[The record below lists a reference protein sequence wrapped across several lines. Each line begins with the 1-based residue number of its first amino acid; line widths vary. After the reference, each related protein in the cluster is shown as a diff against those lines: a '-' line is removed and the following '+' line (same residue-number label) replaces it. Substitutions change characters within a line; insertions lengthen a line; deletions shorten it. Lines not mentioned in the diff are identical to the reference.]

1 MASEKAGL
9 DERKGETL
17 EDMSGLVHQ
26 LTLKATVTDIRY
38 HSLGLYG
45 RTYFHPPT
53 QGAELLCDFGPDC

>member
-1 MASEKAGL
+1 MNNEFNYENCAQDHLERVASEKAGL

-38 HSLGLYG
+38 HSLGL
-45 RTYFHPPT
+45 
-53 QGAELLCDFGPDC
+53 